1 MKRSPSI
8 LVATHASADAEL
20 VARLLADEFDNV
32 RLSTKPEFAVSD
44 FEKHLPSILI
54 LSFDTLEE
62 AERYYLGLYRLSKVI
77 HTVPHKTIILCN
89 KDDLWRVYDLCKK
102 QQFDDYVLFW
112 PVTNDAPRLRMAVHH
127 AVRLLEP
134 LSPDAVMPG
143 QLAAHARRMAT
154 LEPKLAEFTRQF
166 AQEIDNTT
174 AAAIAAERAVDFAFG
189 LAPDAKAGPA
199 RGAGTSDANSEPA
212 PASADLRQQLRSVGA
227 SVEALRRVIG
237 NLTGAIAPQL
247 EAARTMRGLAER
259 MRPVVLAVDDDDF
272 QRKLLHKLL
281 SGAEVDLAF
290 AASGA
295 EALAMMWKRRPDLVF
310 MDVELPDLNGVEVT
324 RRLKAVEQFAEI
336 PVIITTGHSQKAIVM
351 ESLTAG
357 AADFLVKPFDR
368 AILLDKL
375 KTFLPGS
382 VDGSTQPE
390 GGIAASPSVSAM
402 PLPSHADAKPA
413 DHRNAGRPTS

>member
-1 MKRSPSI
+1 MKTGPSI
-8 LVATHASADAEL
+8 LVATHAMADAEL
-20 VARLLADEFDNV
+20 VARLLSDEFDNV
-32 RLSTKPEFAVSD
+32 HLSTKPEFAVAD
-44 FEKHLPSILI
+44 FEQHLPSILI

-89 KDDLWRVYDLCKK
+89 KDELWRVYDLCKK

-112 PVTNDAPRLRMAVHH
+112 PATNDAPRLRMAVHH
-127 AVRLLEP
+127 AARLLEP
-134 LSPDAVMPG
+134 LAPDAVMPG

-154 LEPKLAEFTRQF
+154 LEPKLAEFTKQF
-166 AQEIDNTT
+166 AQEIDSTS
-174 AAAIAAERAVDFAFG
+174 AAARAAERALDVAFG
-189 LAPDAKAGPA
+189 MTPDARNGAARGPA
-199 RGAGTSDANSEPA
+199 ASDANGAHA
-212 PASADLRQQLRSVGA
+212 PHAADLRRQFHSVGA

-237 NLTGAIAPQL
+237 DLTSAIAPQL
-247 EAARTMRGLAER
+247 ESARTMRGLAER

-272 QRKLLHKLL
+272 QHKLLHKLL
-281 SGAEVDLAF
+281 FGAKVDLRSAS
-290 AASGA
+290 SGA
-295 EALAMMWKRRPDLVF
+295 EALAMMWKQRPDLVL

-368 AILLDKL
+368 GLLLDKL
-375 KTFLPGS
+375 RTFLPGS
-382 VDGSTQPE
+382 IEGSPQPN
-390 GGIAASPSVSAM
+390 GGMAAHPGAAPA
-402 PLPSHADAKPA
+402 PLPLHADAKQS
-413 DHRNAGRPTS
+413 DNGNSSRPTS

>member
-1 MKRSPSI
+1 MKTSPSI
-8 LVATHASADAEL
+8 LVATHASADADL

-32 RLSTKPEFAVSD
+32 QLSTKPEYAVSD

-112 PVTNDAPRLRMAVHH
+112 PATNDAPRLRMAVHH
-127 AVRLLEP
+127 AARLLEP
-134 LSPDAVMPG
+134 LAPDAVMPG
-143 QLAAHARRMAT
+143 QLAAQARRMAA
-154 LEPKLAEFTRQF
+154 LEPKLAEFTRHF
-166 AQEIDNTT
+166 AQEIDSTS
-174 AAAIAAERAVDFAFG
+174 AAARAAERA
-189 LAPDAKAGPA
+189 LDA
-199 RGAGTSDANSEPA
+199 ANGHVPN
-212 PASADLRQQLRSVGA
+212 PADLRRQFQSVGA

-237 NLTGAIAPQL
+237 DLTSAIAPQL
-247 EAARTMRGLAER
+247 EAARTMSGLAER

-272 QRKLLHKLL
+272 QRKLLQKLL
-281 SGAEVDLAF
+281 TGAKVDLAW
-290 AASGA
+290 AASGT
-295 EALAMMWKRRPDLVF
+295 EALAMMWKQRPDLVL

-368 AILLDKL
+368 AHLLDKL
-375 KTFLPGS
+375 RTFLPGS
-382 VDGSTQPE
+382 VEGSTQPD
-390 GGIAASPSVSAM
+390 GGAAAHPDASVA
-402 PLPSHADAKPA
+402 PLPRHADAREP
-413 DHRNAGRPTS
+413 DNGNTSRLTP

>member
-1 MKRSPSI
+1 MKTGPSI

-20 VARLLADEFDNV
+20 VARLLGDEFDNV
-32 RLSTKPEFAVSD
+32 RMSTKPEFAVSD

-54 LSFDTLEE
+54 LSFDTLVE

-112 PVTNDAPRLRMAVHH
+112 PATNDAPRLRMAVHH
-127 AVRLLEP
+127 AARLLEP
-134 LSPDAVMPG
+134 LAPDAVMPG
-143 QLAAHARRMAT
+143 QLAAQARRMAA
-154 LEPKLAEFTRQF
+154 LEPKLAEFTKQF
-166 AQEIDNTT
+166 AQEIDNTG
-174 AAAIAAERAVDFAFG
+174 AATRAAERALDVAQTTN
-189 LAPDAKAGPA
+189 PD
-199 RGAGTSDANSEPA
+199 
-212 PASADLRQQLRSVGA
+212 DLRRQFRSVGA

-237 NLTGAIAPQL
+237 DLTSAIAPQL
-247 EAARTMRGLAER
+247 EAARTMGGLAER

-272 QRKLLHKLL
+272 QRKLLHKQLA
-281 SGAEVDLAF
+281 GAKVDLAW

-295 EALAMMWKRRPDLVF
+295 EALAMMWKQRPDLVL
-310 MDVELPDLNGVEVT
+310 MDVELPDFNGVEVT
-324 RRLKAVEQFAEI
+324 RRLKSVEQFAEI

-368 AILLDKL
+368 AHLLDKL
-375 KTFLPGS
+375 RMFLPGS
-382 VDGSTQPE
+382 VDGSPQPD
-390 GGIAASPSVSAM
+390 GGMAAHPVASAA
-402 PLPSHADAKPA
+402 PLPRHADAQQS
-413 DHRNAGRPTS
+413 DNGNASWPTP

>member
-1 MKRSPSI
+1 MKASPSI
-8 LVATHASADAEL
+8 LVATHASADADL
-20 VARLLADEFDNV
+20 VARLLGDEFDNV
-32 RLSTKPEFAVSD
+32 QTSTKPEYAVSD
-44 FEKHLPSILI
+44 FEKHRPSILI
-54 LSFDTLEE
+54 LSFDTLVE

-112 PVTNDAPRLRMAVHH
+112 PATNDAPRLRMAVHH
-127 AVRLLEP
+127 AARLLEP
-134 LSPDAVMPG
+134 LAPDAVTPG
-143 QLAAHARRMAT
+143 QLAAQARRMAA
-154 LEPKLAEFTRQF
+154 LEPKIAEFTRHF
-166 AQEIDNTT
+166 AQEIDSTS
-174 AAAIAAERAVDFAFG
+174 AAARAAERALDAAFA
-189 LAPDAKAGPA
+189 LTPDVRNGSAH
-199 RGAGTSDANSEPA
+199 GAGTSGEGSGHA
-212 PASADLRQQLRSVGA
+212 PSSDELRRQFRTVGA

-237 NLTGAIAPQL
+237 DLTSAIAPQL

-281 SGAEVDLAF
+281 SGAKIDLTW
-290 AASGA
+290 AASGT
-295 EALAMMWKRRPDLVF
+295 EALAMMWKQRPDLVL

-368 AILLDKL
+368 AHLLDKL
-375 KTFLPGS
+375 RTFLPGS
-382 VDGSTQPE
+382 VEGSSQPDG
-390 GGIAASPSVSAM
+390 GMAAHPDASVA
-402 PLPSHADAKPA
+402 PLPRHADAKQP
-413 DHRNAGRPTS
+413 DNGNPSRPTA